1 MTAKY
6 LVDTNLLVYA
16 YDRSDPE
23 KQAKAVEILDE
34 LVKNGTGILSPQV
47 LSEFYTVVTRKL
59 AAPLT
64 PQEGYTSIS
73 NYIRSWN
80 MVDLTGL
87 VVLEA
92 VRGVRDHRLSYW
104 DSLIWATAKMNQI
117 PTVLSEDFSS
127 NSVIEG
133 VRFTNPFKRK
143 YVFNP

>member
-117 PTVLSEDFSS
+117 STVLSEDFSS

-143 YVFNP
+143 

>member
-1 MTAKY
+1 MIGKY
-6 LVDTNLLVYA
+6 LVDTNVLVYA
-16 YDRSDPE
+16 YDKSEPE

-34 LVKNGTGILSPQV
+34 LVKNGTGMLSPQV

-64 PQEGYTSIS
+64 PREGYTSIS

-80 MVDLTGL
+80 MVDLTSL
-87 VVLEA
+87 IVLEA
-92 VRGVRDHRLSYW
+92 VRGVRDHRLAYW

-117 PTVLSEDFSS
+117 PTVLSEDFSH

-133 VRFTNPFKRK
+133 VRFTSPFKRK
-143 YVFNP
+143 

>member
-16 YDRSDPE
+16 YDRSEPE

-80 MVDLTGL
+80 MVDLTSY

-143 YVFNP
+143 

>member
-16 YDRSDPE
+16 YDRSEPE
-23 KQAKAVEILDE
+23 KQAKAVEILDG

-64 PQEGYTSIS
+64 PREGYTSIS

-80 MVDLTGL
+80 MVDLTSL
-87 VVLEA
+87 IVLEA
-92 VRGVRDHRLSYW
+92 ARGVRDHHLSYR

-117 PTVLSEDFSS
+117 PAGLSGAFSP
-127 NSVIEG
+127 N
-133 VRFTNPFKRK
+133 
-143 YVFNP
+143 

>member
-1 MTAKY
+1 MTGKY

-16 YDRSDPE
+16 YDRSKPE
-23 KQAKAVEILDE
+23 KQTKAVEILDE
-34 LVKNGTGILSPQV
+34 LVKNGTGILCPQV
-47 LSEFYTVVTRKL
+47 LSEFFSVVTRNL

-80 MVDLTGL
+80 MVDLTSL

-117 PTVLSEDFSS
+117 PNVLSEDFSHD
-127 NSVIEG
+127 SVLEG

-143 YVFNP
+143 

>member
-1 MTAKY
+1 MTGKH
-6 LVDTNLLVYA
+6 LVDTNVLVYA
-16 YDRSDPE
+16 YDRNEPE
-23 KQAKAVEILDE
+23 KQTKAVVILDE

-59 AAPLT
+59 AVPLT
-64 PQEGYTSIS
+64 PREGYTSIS

-87 VVLEA
+87 VVPEA
-92 VRGVRDHRLSYW
+92 VRCVRDHRLSYW

-117 PTVLSEDFSS
+117 PTVLSEDFSH
-127 NSVIEG
+127 NLVLEG

-143 YVFNP
+143 

>member
-80 MVDLTGL
+80 MVDLTSF

-117 PTVLSEDFSS
+117 STVLSEDFSS

-143 YVFNP
+143 

>member
-1 MTAKY
+1 MTGKH

-16 YDRSDPE
+16 YDRSEPE

-34 LVKNGTGILSPQV
+34 LVKSGAGILSPQV
-47 LSEFYTVVTRKL
+47 LSEFFTVVTRKL

-64 PQEGYTSIS
+64 PREGYASLS

-80 MVDLTGL
+80 MVDLTSL

-92 VRGVRDHRLSYW
+92 ARGVRDHRLPYW
-104 DSLIWATAKMNQI
+104 DSLLWATAKMNQI
-117 PTVLSEDFSS
+117 QSILSEDFSH
-127 NSVIEG
+127 NSVLEG

-143 YVFNP
+143 

>member
-16 YDRSDPE
+16 YDRSEPE

-64 PQEGYTSIS
+64 PREGYTSIS

-80 MVDLTGL
+80 MVDLTSY

-143 YVFNP
+143 

>member
-1 MTAKY
+1 MTGKY

-16 YDRSDPE
+16 YDRSEPE
-23 KQAKAVEILDE
+23 KQAKAVELLDA
-34 LVKNGTGILSPQV
+34 LIKNGSGILSPQV

-64 PQEGYTSIS
+64 PQEAYTSIS

-80 MVDLTGL
+80 MVDLTSL

-117 PTVLSEDFSS
+117 PTVLSEDFSH
-127 NSVIEG
+127 NLVLEG

-143 YVFNP
+143 

>member
-1 MTAKY
+1 MTGKH

-16 YDRSDPE
+16 YDRSEPE
-23 KQAKAVEILDE
+23 KQAKAVELLDE
-34 LVKNGTGILSPQV
+34 LVKNGTGILCPQV
-47 LSEFYTVVTRKL
+47 LSEFFTVVTRKL

-64 PQEGYTSIS
+64 SQEAYSSIS

-80 MVDLTGL
+80 MVDLTSL

-92 VRGVRDHRLSYW
+92 VRGVRDHHLSYW

-117 PTVLSEDFSS
+117 PTVLSEDFSH

-133 VRFTNPFKRK
+133 VRFSNPFKLK
-143 YVFNP
+143 

>member
-16 YDRSDPE
+16 YDRSEPE

-64 PQEGYTSIS
+64 PREGYTSIS

-80 MVDLTGL
+80 MVDLTSL

-143 YVFNP
+143 

>member
-117 PTVLSEDFSS
+117 STGLSEDFSS

-143 YVFNP
+143 

>member
-16 YDRSDPE
+16 YDRSEPE

-80 MVDLTGL
+80 MVDLTSL

-143 YVFNP
+143 

>member
-1 MTAKY
+1 MTGKY

-16 YDRSDPE
+16 YDRSEPE
-23 KQAKAVEILDE
+23 KQTKAVELLDE
-34 LVKNGTGILSPQV
+34 LVKNGSGILSPQI

-64 PQEGYTSIS
+64 PQEGYASIS

-80 MVDLTGL
+80 MVDLTSL

-92 VRGVRDHRLSYW
+92 VRGVRDHHLSYW

-117 PTVLSEDFSS
+117 PAVQSEDFSH

-143 YVFNP
+143 

>member
-143 YVFNP
+143 

>member
-1 MTAKY
+1 MTGKH

-16 YDRSDPE
+16 YDRSAPE
-23 KQAKAVEILDE
+23 KQAKAVELLDE
-34 LVKNGTGILSPQV
+34 LVKNGTGILSPQI

-64 PQEGYTSIS
+64 PREGYTSIS

-80 MVDLTGL
+80 IVDLTSH

-92 VRGVRDHRLSYW
+92 ARGVRDHHLSYW

-117 PTVLSEDFSS
+117 PTVLSEDFSH

-143 YVFNP
+143 

>member
-1 MTAKY
+1 MTGKH
-6 LVDTNLLVYA
+6 LVDSNLLVYA
-16 YDRSDPE
+16 YDRSEPE
-23 KQAKAVEILDE
+23 KQAKAVEVLDE

-73 NYIRSWN
+73 NYIRSWSI
-80 MVDLTGL
+80 VDLTSL

-117 PTVLSEDFSS
+117 PTVLSEDFSH
-127 NSVIEG
+127 NSALEG

-143 YVFNP
+143 

>member
-1 MTAKY
+1 MTGKH

-16 YDRSDPE
+16 YDRSEPE
-23 KQAKAVEILDE
+23 KQTKAVEILDE

-47 LSEFYTVVTRKL
+47 LSEFYAVVTRKL

-64 PQEGYTSIS
+64 PQEGYTSVS

-80 MVDLTGL
+80 MVDLTSL

-117 PTVLSEDFSS
+117 PSVLSEDFSHD
-127 NSVIEG
+127 SVLEG
-133 VRFTNPFKRK
+133 VHFTNPFKRK
-143 YVFNP
+143 

>member
-1 MTAKY
+1 MTGKH

-16 YDRSDPE
+16 YDRSEPE
-23 KQAKAVEILDE
+23 KQTKAVDILDE
-34 LVKNGTGILSPQV
+34 LVKNGSGILSPQV

-59 AAPLT
+59 ATPLT

-73 NYIRSWN
+73 NYIRSWD
-80 MVDLTGL
+80 MVDLTSL

-117 PTVLSEDFSS
+117 PSVLSEDFSHGL
-127 NSVIEG
+127 VLEG

-143 YVFNP
+143 

>member
-1 MTAKY
+1 MTGRY

-16 YDRSDPE
+16 YDRSEPE
-23 KQAKAVEILDE
+23 KQAKAVELLDE

-59 AAPLT
+59 PASLT
-64 PQEGYTSIS
+64 PQEGYKSIS

-80 MVDLTGL
+80 MVDLTSL

-117 PTVLSEDFSS
+117 PTVVSEDFSH

-143 YVFNP
+143 

>member
-1 MTAKY
+1 M
-6 LVDTNLLVYA
+6 
-16 YDRSDPE
+16 
-23 KQAKAVEILDE
+23 
-34 LVKNGTGILSPQV
+34 
-47 LSEFYTVVTRKL
+47 VTRKL

-117 PTVLSEDFSS
+117 STVLSEDFSS

-143 YVFNP
+143 

>member
-1 MTAKY
+1 MTGKH

-16 YDRSDPE
+16 YDRSEPE
-23 KQAKAVEILDE
+23 KQAKAVELLDE
-34 LVKNGTGILSPQV
+34 LVKNGTGILSPQI
-47 LSEFYTVVTRKL
+47 LSEFYAVVTRKL

-64 PQEGYTSIS
+64 PQEAYTSIS

-80 MVDLTGL
+80 MVDLTSL

-92 VRGVRDHRLSYW
+92 ARGVRDHHLSYW

-117 PTVLSEDFSS
+117 PTVLSEDFSH

-143 YVFNP
+143 

>member
-1 MTAKY
+1 MTGKH
-6 LVDTNLLVYA
+6 LIDTNVLVYA
-16 YDRSDPE
+16 YDRSEPE
-23 KQAKAVEILDE
+23 KQTKAVVILDE

-59 AAPLT
+59 AVLLT
-64 PQEGYTSIS
+64 PQEGYASIS

-92 VRGVRDHRLSYW
+92 VRGVRDHRLPYW

-117 PTVLSEDFSS
+117 PTVLSEDFSH
-127 NSVIEG
+127 NLVLEG

-143 YVFNP
+143 

>member
-16 YDRSDPE
+16 YDRSEPE
-23 KQAKAVEILDE
+23 KQTKAVELLDE
-34 LVKNGTGILSPQV
+34 LVKNGAGILSPQV

-59 AAPLT
+59 TAPLT
-64 PQEGYTSIS
+64 PQEGYASIS
-73 NYIRSWN
+73 NIIRSWN
-80 MVDLTGL
+80 MVELTSL

-92 VRGVRDHRLSYW
+92 VRGVRDHRLPYW

-127 NSVIEG
+127 DSVIEG
-133 VRFTNPFKRK
+133 VRFINPL
-143 YVFNP
+143 N

>member
-16 YDRSDPE
+16 YDRSEPE

-80 MVDLTGL
+80 MVDLTSY

-127 NSVIEG
+127 HSVIEG

-143 YVFNP
+143 

>member
-6 LVDTNLLVYA
+6 LVDTNLLVYT

-143 YVFNP
+143 

>member
-1 MTAKY
+1 MTGKN

-16 YDRSDPE
+16 YDRSEPE
-23 KQAKAVEILDE
+23 KQIKAIETLDH
-34 LVKNGTGILSPQV
+34 LVKNRTGILSPQV
-47 LSEFYTVVTRKL
+47 LSEFYNVVTRKL

-80 MVDLTGL
+80 MVDLTSL

-117 PTVLSEDFSS
+117 PTVLSEDFSHD
-127 NSVIEG
+127 SVLEG

-143 YVFNP
+143 

>member
-1 MTAKY
+1 MIGKH
-6 LVDTNLLVYA
+6 LVDTNVLVYA
-16 YDRSDPE
+16 YDRSEPE
-23 KQAKAVEILDE
+23 KQTKAIVILDE

-47 LSEFYTVVTRKL
+47 LSEFFTVVTRKF
-59 AAPLT
+59 AVPLT

-92 VRGVRDHRLSYW
+92 ARGVRDHRLSYW

-117 PTVLSEDFSS
+117 PTVLSEDFSH
-127 NSVIEG
+127 NLVLEG
-133 VRFTNPFKRK
+133 VRFTDPFKRK
-143 YVFNP
+143 